1 MTLDEM
7 MQRAADQARLVM
19 VGTKRELE
27 PSWLLIT
34 GKGDVEIFMTPW
46 GNDRE
51 KRMVIETMRDV
62 MREKRCTAYS
72 FLTEAWMAHATAE
85 ERKDG
90 EYHGP
95 PASERPDREECVM
108 TMAANKAG
116 EHRYQMFETVRGVD
130 GTCAE
135 LRPSSKEQQW
145 TGIFDNLLDD
155 KRRAS

>member
-7 MQRAADQARLVM
+7 MQLAADQARRTM
-19 VGTKRELE
+19 VGTKAELE

-46 GNDRE
+46 GNTRE
-51 KRMVIETMRDV
+51 KHLIIETMRDV

-72 FLTEAWMAHATAE
+72 FLTEAWTATIKGDEAK
-85 ERKDG
+85 RPYD
-90 EYHGP
+90 GP
-95 PASERPDREECVM
+95 PPSERPDREECVV